1 MNKRKKLM
9 SSYINITQVRV
20 YSVNTL
26 RHKKKY
32 LISLDKVCVL
42 ECSLSFMD
50 QVIISNPGMTFILSI
65 PNVTIVTRVTMVSC
79 HSNEIE
85 EWL

>member
-1 MNKRKKLM
+1 M